1 MYETFY
7 KLTGKPFQ
15 LNPDPRFFFAS
26 SGHNRVMA
34 YLRYGIAQ
42 GEGFVVV
49 TGEVGAG
56 KTTLIRT
63 LLQELSQDRKLVIGQ
78 LVTTQLDPDQL
89 LGMIAG
95 AFGIEDDGSSK
106 AALLRRIE
114 AFLIRQAHAG
124 KRVLLV
130 IDEAQNIPL
139 RSLEEMRM
147 LSNLQVGTRALLQSV
162 LLGQAEFRE
171 LLRSPDSEQLRQRII
186 ASHHLGPLNLEE
198 TQGYIEHRLRHVGWD
213 GDPVFTEEAYAGIY
227 DFTGGVPRRI
237 NTLCDRVLLYGYL
250 EELHQIDVDVIRR
263 VTEELDQEF
272 PYVEAEA
279 EAAVA
284 AAPTGSAE
292 ARIAALERRVQA
304 LEHLVA
310 RARSLLDGVALESAA
325 LEREE
330 PRAAQRREG

>member
-7 KLTGKPFQ
+7 KLEAKPFQ
-15 LNPDPRFFFAS
+15 LNPDPRFFFGS
-26 SGHNRVMA
+26 SGHKRVLA

-63 LLQELSQDRKLVIGQ
+63 LLQELSKDRKLVIGQ

-95 AFGIEDDGSSK
+95 AFGVEHDGLSK
-106 AALLRRIE
+106 AALIRRLE
-114 AFLIRQAHAG
+114 AFLIRQAHTG
-124 KRVLLV
+124 KRVLLIV
-130 IDEAQNIPL
+130 DEAQNIPL
-139 RSLEEMRM
+139 KSLEEMRM
-147 LSNLQVGTRALLQSV
+147 LSNLQVGTRSLLQSV
-162 LLGQAEFRE
+162 LLGQAEFRD
-171 LLRSPDSEQLRQRII
+171 LLRSQDSEQLRQRII

-198 TQGYIEHRLRHVGWD
+198 TQGYIEHRLGHVGWS
-213 GDPVFTEEAYAGIY
+213 GDPEFTTEAYAGIY

-250 EELHQIDVDVIRR
+250 EELHQIDGEIVRR

-272 PYVEAEA
+272 PYIEPGEVP
-279 EAAVA
+279 AAPA
-284 AAPTGSAE
+284 AASGSQFIE
-292 ARIAALERRVQA
+292 LERRV
-304 LEHLVA
+304 
-310 RARSLLDGVALESAA
+310 AA
-325 LEREE
+325 LEEALHRTRAVLKAAFADSSEVE
-330 PRAAQRREG
+330 AAQGKDRRHER

>member
-7 KLTGKPFQ
+7 NLNAKPFQ
-15 LNPDPRFFFAS
+15 LNPDPRFFFGS
-26 SGHNRVMA
+26 SGHNRVLA

-78 LVTTQLDPDQL
+78 LVTTHLDPNQL
-89 LGMIAG
+89 LGMIAS
-95 AFGIEDDGSSK
+95 AFGVEDDGGSK
-106 AALLRRIE
+106 AALLRKLE
-114 AFLIRQAHAG
+114 AFLIRQAHGG

-139 RSLEEMRM
+139 KSLEEMRM
-147 LSNLQVGTRALLQSV
+147 LSNLQVGTRSLLQSV

-171 LLRSPDSEQLRQRII
+171 LLRSPETEQLRQRII

-198 TQGYIEHRLRHVGWD
+198 THGYIEHRLTQVGWA
-213 GDPVFTEEAYAGIY
+213 GDPSFTDEAYAGIY

-250 EELHQIDVDVIRR
+250 EELHVIDADIVRR

-272 PYVEAEA
+272 PYVESAAEEEAGAAIHSVA
-279 EAAVA
+279 EPRLAD
-284 AAPTGSAE
+284 
-292 ARIAALERRVQA
+292 LERRVRA
-304 LEHLVA
+304 LENVVA
-310 RARSLLDGVALESAA
+310 RAQALLGEAVRDSGAARTGAERDRRSG
-325 LEREE
+325 
-330 PRAAQRREG
+330 G

>member
-7 KLTGKPFQ
+7 KLEAKPFQ
-15 LNPDPRFFFAS
+15 LNPDPRFFFGS
-26 SGHNRVMA
+26 SGHKRVLA

-89 LGMIAG
+89 LGMVAS
-95 AFGIEDDGSSK
+95 AFGVEHDGLTK
-106 AALLRRIE
+106 AALIRRLE
-114 AFLIRQAHAG
+114 AFLIRQAHSG
-124 KRVLLV
+124 KRVLLIV
-130 IDEAQNIPL
+130 DEAQNIPL
-139 RSLEEMRM
+139 KSLEEMRM
-147 LSNLQVGTRALLQSV
+147 LSNLQVGTRSLLQSV
-162 LLGQAEFRE
+162 LLGQAEFRD
-171 LLRSPDSEQLRQRII
+171 LLRSQDSEQLRQRII

-198 TQGYIEHRLRHVGWD
+198 TQGYIEHRLRHVGWE
-213 GDPVFTEEAYAGIY
+213 GDPAFTSEAYAGIY

-250 EELHQIDVDVIRR
+250 DELHQIDADVVRR

-272 PYVEAEA
+272 PYIEPGE
-279 EAAVA
+279 AVA
-284 AAPTGSAE
+284 MASATRGTPE
-292 ARIAALERRVQA
+292 LADLERRV
-304 LEHLVA
+304 
-310 RARSLLDGVALESAA
+310 AA
-325 LEREE
+325 LEDALNRT
-330 PRAAQRREG
+330 RAALDAALSGSADAEPMQGKDRRHERQ